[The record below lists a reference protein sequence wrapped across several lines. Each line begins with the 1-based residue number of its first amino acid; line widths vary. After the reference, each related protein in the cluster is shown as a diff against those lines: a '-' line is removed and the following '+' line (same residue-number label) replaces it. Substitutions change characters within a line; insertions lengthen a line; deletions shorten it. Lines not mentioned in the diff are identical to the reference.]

1 MHNQSPQQFCPLYRE
16 ATQKSPWQNA
26 PNAHTG
32 LLFDKFPDAWQVE
45 NRKWLFDDGV
55 GKDKKDRG
63 RWLKTIASRAI
74 PAAPLT
80 EAAERQRNLA
90 LALGGKTLILKNTTR
105 FVTGLGR
112 EHPLENGFAWHH
124 TLGTPYLPASSLKG
138 MLRAW
143 LRETEG
149 EIKPPNRNHKD
160 PWLREDPTFECWFG
174 TGERAGRFTLLDL
187 IPLKAPTLAVEV
199 MTPHYGPY
207 YQGKEAPGDWHDP
220 VPITY
225 LAVEADNSWQTAIIP
240 GTTSTRTITPEER
253 DQLSHHLILALES
266 FGAGAKTATGYG
278 RFQRDTDA
286 EEKLHKEAEK
296 RAAEE
301 REKKK
306 LEEETIGMSPIATE
320 LFREARDKGW
330 DHDQTAFT
338 KEGVV
343 EAWLERLEADPQPDA
358 IRFLEKYVRKHF
370 RKGLLENPEKTKKK
384 GKAEFSKRQQAFAK
398 RLIQLISA
406 HCS

>member
-1 MHNQSPQQFCPLYRE
+1 ME
-16 ATQKSPWQNA
+16 AVQESPWQNA

-32 LLFDKFPDAWQVE
+32 LLFDKFPNAWQVE
-45 NRKWLFDDGV
+45 KSQWSFDKGF
-55 GKDKKDRG
+55 KKDHSDRG
-63 RWLKTIASRAI
+63 QWLKSLARRPI
-74 PAAPLT
+74 PAATLA
-80 EAAERQRNLA
+80 EAAERQRKLA
-90 LALGGKTLILKNTTR
+90 EAFGGQTLILKNTSR

-138 MLRAW
+138 VLRAW
-143 LRETEG
+143 LRETDG
-149 EIKPPNRNHKD
+149 EIEPPDRKHKD

-174 TGERAGRFTLLDL
+174 TQGRVGRFTLLDL

-207 YQGKEAPGDWHDP
+207 YQGNEAPGDWHDP

-253 DQLSHHLILALES
+253 DLLAKHLIAALEF

-278 RFQRDTDA
+278 RFRRDTDA

-296 RAAEE
+296 RALEQEE
-301 REKKK
+301 QRK
-306 LEEETIGMSPIATE
+306 LDEETAGMSPIATE
-320 LFREARDKGW
+320 LFREARDKDW

-338 KEGVV
+338 KEDVV
-343 EAWLERLEADPQPDA
+343 EDWLKLLEADPQPDA

-398 RLIQLISA
+398 RLIQLISD